1 MTQLL
6 LAKEGIKNF
15 IGKYEIYVKPLG
27 KFLLALVALMMI
39 NSSTGYMTRINSF
52 SVVMVMAL
60 MCSFMPVNFII
71 VCAGLFI
78 LLHFYAL
85 SLECALVAVILFILL
100 ALLYFRFAPKDTL
113 VVLLLPMC
121 FILKIPYVIPICMGL
136 LATPASVVSIACG
149 VVVYYTVH
157 YVIENSQALMALKTE
172 ELSVR
177 FRYVV
182 DGLLNN
188 KTMIVLIL
196 AFSFTLI
203 VVYLVRRLAIAHAW
217 TIAIVAGV
225 MVQMLALLV
234 GNLMMDTEIGA
245 VGIIVGNVVAAGIA
259 KIVEFLAF
267 NLDYNRTE
275 SVQFED
281 DDYYYYVKAVP
292 KINVSKTSKTVK
304 RINTQKKKKN
314 RIQ

>member
-15 IGKYEIYVKPLG
+15 IGKYEVYVKPLG

-39 NSSTGYMTRINSF
+39 NSSTGYMTKINSF

-85 SLECALVAVILFILL
+85 SLECALVAVILFTLL

-121 FILKIPYVIPICMGL
+121 FVLKIPYVIPICMGL

-149 VVVYYTVH
+149 VIVYYTVH

-188 KTMIVLIL
+188 KTMIVVIL

-234 GNLMMDTEIGA
+234 GNLMMDTEIGM
-245 VGIIVGNVVAAGIA
+245 VGIILGNVVAAGIA

-281 DDYYYYVKAVP
+281 DEYYYYVKAVP

>member
-121 FILKIPYVIPICMGL
+121 FILKIPYVIPS
-136 LATPASVVSIACG
+136 PVVWLC
-149 VVVYYTVH
+149 
-157 YVIENSQALMALKTE
+157 
-172 ELSVR
+172 
-177 FRYVV
+177 
-182 DGLLNN
+182 
-188 KTMIVLIL
+188 
-196 AFSFTLI
+196 
-203 VVYLVRRLAIAHAW
+203 
-217 TIAIVAGV
+217 
-225 MVQMLALLV
+225 
-234 GNLMMDTEIGA
+234 
-245 VGIIVGNVVAAGIA
+245 IIPFIM
-259 KIVEFLAF
+259 
-267 NLDYNRTE
+267 
-275 SVQFED
+275 
-281 DDYYYYVKAVP
+281 
-292 KINVSKTSKTVK
+292 
-304 RINTQKKKKN
+304 
-314 RIQ
+314 

>member
-234 GNLMMDTEIGA
+234 GSLMMDTEIGA

>member
-15 IGKYEIYVKPLG
+15 IGKYEVYVKPLG

-39 NSSTGYMTRINSF
+39 NSSTGYMTKINSF

-259 KIVEFLAF
+259 KIVEFLAV